1 MYKIKF
7 NSKMNRKGQIDIML
21 FVLLVLIVT
30 SASLY
35 MFYTSHK
42 ETVKLQ
48 NSNVVIQL
56 QQKSD
61 LCKSYIRYVLS
72 ESVKDTGD
80 FETAKQNFESNFKL
94 NYLTSLL
101 GPDFKPYDFKY
112 DAQPTS
118 EGIKIIIKNA
128 RLEYKD
134 ANAGIVLMSYTFD
147 IEQEAK
153 LEPVQ
158 A

>member
-1 MYKIKF
+1 MQF
-7 NSKMNRKGQIDIML
+7 NNKMNKKGQIDIML

-35 MFYTSHK
+35 MFYTSYK
-42 ETVKLQ
+42 ETLKLQ
-48 NSNVVIQL
+48 NPNVVIQL

-61 LCKSYIRYVLS
+61 LCKSYIGYVLS
-72 ESVKDTGD
+72 ESVKDTAD
-80 FETAKQNFESNFKL
+80 VQTVKQNFGSNFKL
-94 NYLTSLL
+94 DDLKSLL
-101 GPDFKPYDFKY
+101 GPDVKPYLGTPDF
-112 DAQPTS
+112 QQTS
-118 EGIKIIIKNA
+118 DVIKIIIKNA
-128 RLEYKD
+128 RVEYNNTKK
-134 ANAGIVLMSYTFD
+134 GIKLVSYTFD

>member
-1 MYKIKF
+1 MQF
-7 NSKMNRKGQIDIML
+7 NNKMNRKGQIDIML

-35 MFYTSHK
+35 MFYTSYK

-48 NSNVVIQL
+48 NSDVVIQL

-61 LCKSYIRYVLS
+61 LCKSYIGYVLS
-72 ESVKDTGD
+72 ESAKDTGD
-80 FETAKQNFESNFKL
+80 FETAKQNFGSNFKL
-94 NYLTSLL
+94 DDLKSLL
-101 GPDFKPYDFKY
+101 GPDVKPYDFNSEF
-112 DAQPTS
+112 QQTS
-118 EGIKIIIKNA
+118 DGIKISIKNA

-134 ANAGIVLMSYTFD
+134 VKAGIVLVSYTFD

-153 LEPVQ
+153 LKPVL

>member
-1 MYKIKF
+1 MQF
-7 NSKMNRKGQIDIML
+7 NNKMNKKGQIDIML

-35 MFYTSHK
+35 MCYTSYK

-61 LCKSYIRYVLS
+61 LCKSYIGYMLS
-72 ESVKDTGD
+72 ESAKGTGD
-80 FETAKQNFESNFKL
+80 FETAKQNFGRNFQLDDLK
-94 NYLTSLL
+94 SLL
-101 GPDFKPYDFKY
+101 GNNVEPKNFVSKF
-112 DAQPTS
+112 QQTS
-118 EGIKIIIKNA
+118 DGIKIIIKNA

-134 ANAGIVLMSYTFD
+134 TEAGIVLISYTFD
-147 IEQEAK
+147 IESEAK